1 MIHAKEMLDRLGSL
15 AQIEFDDE
23 VFRATRRGLAP
34 LTASTRGG
42 RWCPRNVLGG
52 TDSVATLYTSCA
64 REGAL
69 AELAFHYSQLTPFPS
84 KPVMLH
90 RLHLTTQKTLRLLQT
105 DLISLGVV
113 WADYPALNYE
123 KTQEIGA
130 AVAFL
135 GCDGLI
141 APSARWSCEN
151 LMLFPMNHAFES
163 ELRVVSSEEIAL
175 KEWAREHEFL
185 VEVWLVGG
193 S

>member
-1 MIHAKEMLDRLGSL
+1 MIHAKELLDRLGSL
-15 AQIEFDDE
+15 SPIEFDAD

-42 RWCPRNVLGG
+42 RWSPREVLGG
-52 TDSVATLYTSCA
+52 TESVATLYTSCT

-90 RLHLTTQKTLRLLQT
+90 RLHLTTKKTLRLLQG
-105 DLISLGVV
+105 DLVSLGVA
-113 WADYPALNYE
+113 WPDYPTLNYD

-130 AVAFL
+130 AIAFL

-141 APSARWSCEN
+141 APSARWACDN
-151 LMLFPMNHAFES
+151 LMLFPLNHGFES
-163 ELRVVSSEEIAL
+163 ELSVVASEEIAL
-175 KEWAREHEFL
+175 KEWAREHQFL
-185 VEVWLVGG
+185 VEGG
-193 S
+193 